1 MRFIVS
7 CLPRRRG
14 ECSNLPS
21 PIPHHLFKRPLVLP
35 PHLGL
40 LFGCEVVL
48 DVERCPDLLGT
59 LALDHVRNRQA
70 HEVEEVLDVQV
81 VCRENQLEKP
91 SLIPNRRKLLVPL
104 LQLGLLL
111 RRQFGLLSHPRLFHS
126 VGVLLAPVHR
136 QLQDVPPHVGERK
149 PVRVLLV
156 LDHVRHCLRQQRHR
170 FLDLDFLPIGRHQC
184 NLLFKAHP
192 YVISSLSSLKGRTT
206 TTVFDPFLSRFTP
219 WRHDSACRRICRR
232 HCLSLVGWAGRHGA
246 SRRPPPP
253 DTTLWTWPTPW
264 NTSGSSDPR
273 WTTYSA
279 CRRAGRQRPAGGAR
293 GRCATV

>member
-1 MRFIVS
+1 MAKAPTRCGSSRDSVEPTNPTRHHI
-7 CLPRRRG
+7 CKTTTPRDQEPGRRQATTAGTRRRFKIG
-14 ECSNLPS
+14 DFIIIIRTSQPRNLATS
-21 PIPHHLFKRPLVLP
+21 AGRIAAYRP
-35 PHLGL
+35 
-40 LFGCEVVL
+40 
-48 DVERCPDLLGT
+48 DGT
-59 LALDHVRNRQA
+59 
-70 HEVEEVLDVQV
+70 
-81 VCRENQLEKP
+81 CTY
-91 SLIPNRRKLLVPL
+91 
-104 LQLGLLL
+104 
-111 RRQFGLLSHPRLFHS
+111 
-126 VGVLLAPVHR
+126 
-136 QLQDVPPHVGERK
+136 
-149 PVRVLLV
+149 
-156 LDHVRHCLRQQRHR
+156 
-170 FLDLDFLPIGRHQC
+170 
-184 NLLFKAHP
+184 LLFKAHP

>member
-184 NLLFKAHP
+184 NLQRGGTRPRENASRDRVRGRWPRPRRGAVPRATRWNQRIPHVTISVKQQHHVTKNQADDRRPRPGH
-192 YVISSLSSLKGRTT
+192 VVVSKSGISSSLSEPRNLATSQ
-206 TTVFDPFLSRFTP
+206 
-219 WRHDSACRRICRR
+219 
-232 HCLSLVGWAGRHGA
+232 
-246 SRRPPPP
+246 PPPAESQP
-253 DTTLWTWPTPW
+253 IVLMARVRTF
-264 NTSGSSDPR
+264 SSKLIL
-273 WTTYSA
+273 T
-279 CRRAGRQRPAGGAR
+279 
-293 GRCATV
+293 